1 MVFERSSRRI
11 TELQFARSLFLT
23 ISLDLDDRDLV
34 PRTYLVLL
42 ASTSVI
48 LPSEINDSELLHG
61 S

>member
-1 MVFERSSRRI
+1 MVFVRSSRRI

>member
-1 MVFERSSRRI
+1 MVLERSSRRI